1 MKCKK
6 CSYEWQSFGE
16 SLTCPGCG
24 TRATLTSS
32 EKQTLW
38 EEAYEAEKIKDHT
51 LGAKCYFALAE
62 MGDEK
67 AQYAYGECLRR
78 GIGVPASID
87 NAILWYKAAARRRYP
102 AAAYRLAKCLSE
114 SKNYGDSAG
123 RVFFWLRV
131 AAEFGETDAAIELS
145 RAYEDGEGVEPSHRH
160 ALFWLMRA
168 AEYGNNEARVALA
181 KMYYE
186 GNGVGQ
192 DLAAARYFMKDVPIV
207 GFRMRRFARR
217 LGSGECD
224 APAEITILAREEE
237 RLALARQAESD
248 GEYAIASH
256 LYFFAA
262 RGGSLEATYRL
273 GRLYEEGQGVPKSPE
288 EARRRYGVA
297 AKAGNADAIL
307 RLGVLCAEGRGGAV
321 DVDTAIECFTR
332 LAEQGDAEGAFR
344 LGEIYREGKLVAS
357 DLLSAIRYYKSAMER
372 GHEGARRAMEEINT
386 VAGRIYEKASRLEKR
401 GDPDGAR
408 DAYRAAAL
416 MGHAGAAYAIGLI
429 LEQIAKKPEE
439 RKEVFTFYRTAAE
452 GGHVGGVYHLALCYS
467 RGYGTARDYETATRL
482 LTVAAKQK
490 HTEAEEELN
499 AIKLAKYRRVARRFY
514 SISSVLYRK
523 GELNEAIKFRNIA
536 AKLGSARAMY
546 MLGCHFEFGDGLPAD
561 RVKANAWYSRA
572 IAAGYDPSHGD
583 LKGGFLRERK
593 KLIVAK
599 RNQAN

>member
-6 CSYEWQSFGE
+6 CAYEWQSFGE

-38 EEAYEAEKIKDHT
+38 EEAYEAEKIKDHA
-51 LGAKCYFALAE
+51 LGARCYLALAE

-78 GIGVPASID
+78 GIGVSK
-87 NAILWYKAAARRRYP
+87 NVEEAILWYKAAARRRYP
-102 AAAYRLAKCLSE
+102 AAAYRLAKCLLE
-114 SKNYGDSAG
+114 TNRYGNTSG
-123 RVFFWLRV
+123 QVFFWLRV
-131 AAEFGETDAAIELS
+131 AAEFGEIDAAIELS
-145 RAYEDGEGVEPSHRH
+145 NAYEEGVGVEPSHRH

-168 AEYGNNEARVALA
+168 AEYGNNDARIALA

-186 GNGVGQ
+186 GNGVEQ
-192 DLAAARYFMKDVPIV
+192 SLAAARYFMQEVPKT
-207 GFRMRRFARR
+207 GFRLRRFARR
-217 LGSGECD
+217 LGSGACE
-224 APAEITILAREEE
+224 APKEITILARDEE
-237 RLALARQAESD
+237 RLSLARQAESD

-262 RGGSLEATYRL
+262 RGGDIEASYRL
-273 GRLYEEGQGVPKSPE
+273 GRLYEEGLGVPKSPE
-288 EARRRYGVA
+288 EARRRYGIA
-297 AKAGNADAIL
+297 SHAGNADATL
-307 RLGVLCAEGRGGAV
+307 RLGILCAEGRGGAV
-321 DVDTAIECFTR
+321 DVDTAIDCFTK
-332 LAEQGDAEGAFR
+332 LAEAGVAEGSFR
-344 LGEIYREGKLVAS
+344 LGELYREGKLVAA
-357 DLLSAIRYYKSAMER
+357 DLLAAIRHYNDAIAK
-372 GHEGARRAMEEINT
+372 GHEGARLAMDEINT
-386 VAGRIYEKASRLEKR
+386 IAGRIYEKASRLEKR

-416 MGHAGAAYAIGLI
+416 MGHAESAYAIGLI
-429 LEQIAKKPEE
+429 LEQSAKKPEE

-467 RGYGTARDYETATRL
+467 RGYGTARDFDLATQL

-490 HTEAEEELN
+490 HTEAEQELN
-499 AIKLAKYRRVARRFY
+499 ALKLAKYRRVARRFY

-523 GELNEAIKFRNIA
+523 GELAEAIKFRNIA

-546 MLGCHFEFGDGLPAD
+546 VLGCHFEFGDGLPAD
-561 RVKANAWYSRA
+561 RAKAGAWYTRA
-572 IAAGYDPSHGD
+572 AGAGYDASRGD

-593 KLIVAK
+593 KLLLAK
-599 RNQAN
+599 RNQTN

>member
-6 CSYEWQSFGE
+6 CAYEWQSFGE

-24 TRATLTSS
+24 TRVTLTSS

-51 LGAKCYFALAE
+51 LCAKRYFALAE

-78 GIGVPASID
+78 GIGVAANVD
-87 NAILWYKAAARRRYP
+87 EAILWYKAAARRRYP
-102 AAAYRLAKCLSE
+102 AAAYRLAKCLAE
-114 SKNYGDSAG
+114 SKKYGDSAG
-123 RVFFWLRV
+123 RVYFWLRV

-145 RAYEDGEGVEPSHRH
+145 EAYESGVGVEPSHRH

-168 AEYGNNEARVALA
+168 AEYGNNDARLTLA

-186 GNGVGQ
+186 GNGVEQ
-192 DLAAARYFMKDVPIV
+192 DLAAARYFMKDVPVV

-217 LGSGECD
+217 LGSGECE
-224 APAEITILAREEE
+224 APAEVTILAREEE
-237 RLALARQAESD
+237 RLSLARQAEGD

-262 RGGSLEATYRL
+262 RGGNLEATFRL
-273 GRLYEEGQGVPKSPE
+273 GRLYEEGLGVPKSPE
-288 EARRRYGVA
+288 EARRRYGIA
-297 AKAGNADAIL
+297 ADAGFAEAAL
-307 RLGVLCAEGRGGAV
+307 RLGILCAEGRGGAV
-321 DVDTAIECFTR
+321 DVEKAILYFTR
-332 LAEQGDAEGAFR
+332 LAEEGNADAAFR
-344 LGEIYREGKLVAS
+344 LGEIYREGKLVAA
-357 DLLSAIRYYKSAMER
+357 DLLSAIRYYNSAMAS
-372 GHEGARRAMEEINT
+372 GHEGARLAMDEINT

-416 MGHAGAAYAIGLI
+416 MGHAGAAYASGLM
-429 LEQIAKKPEE
+429 LEHSAKNAEE
-439 RKEVFTFYRTAAE
+439 RKEVFAFYRTAAE
-452 GGHVGGVYHLALCYS
+452 GGHIGGVYHLALCY
-467 RGYGTARDYETATRL
+467 RNGYGTARDFAVATEL

-499 AIKLAKYRRVARRFY
+499 AMKLAKYRRVARRFY

-523 GELNEAIKFRNIA
+523 GDLVEAIKFRNIA

-561 RVKANAWYSRA
+561 RVKASAWYTRA
-572 IAAGYDPSHGD
+572 IAAGYDPAHGD

-599 RNQAN
+599 RNQTN